1 MTSLSRHLPPVL
13 RWAGG
18 IARQLRGHDIS
29 VGGKT
34 SGSANTDALTL
45 ADLSVQELIVAALRD
60 ADPLLRECRLE
71 AEESTGDVGRFATE
85 SPYTIAIDP
94 IDGTKCY
101 RDRTG
106 GSYSVVVMLQS
117 AETVHYSLVYIP
129 ETGPRGTWVEVG
141 RRRSEVGGRRSED
154 GKSAETAP
162 TSVLR
167 PPSSDASG
175 DRIVTGPD
183 DWDRPAADVLAGFV
197 PVAKT
202 NRPKSR
208 NVYVIGFQQ
217 HDRAKADAV
226 TAAGLK
232 GFTADDLPGCVFE
245 LQARGEFA
253 GSLIHTPNIYDF
265 PVSMQLAR
273 ALGGDALWVHNR
285 EPVHLRETWLDD
297 RADMLRLPGIV
308 ACAVNRRTLATLV
321 GFARD
326 WNPNR
331 YID

>member
-1 MTSLSRHLPPVL
+1 MPELAQLITALSRHLPPVL

-18 IARQLRGHDIS
+18 IARELRGHDIS

-60 ADPLLRECRLE
+60 ADPVLRECRLE
-71 AEESTGDVGRFATE
+71 AEESTGDFGRFAGE

-106 GSYSVVVMLQS
+106 GSYAVIVMLQS

-129 ETGPRGTWVEVG
+129 ETGPQGTWVEVN
-141 RRRSEVGGRRSED
+141 
-154 GKSAETAP
+154 
-162 TSVLR
+162 
-167 PPSSDASG
+167 G

-183 DWDRPAADVLAGFV
+183 DWDRPAPDVLAGFE
-197 PVAKT
+197 PIAT
-202 NRPKSR
+202 TRRPKSR

-217 HDRAKADAV
+217 NDRATADSV

-232 GFTADDLPGCVFE
+232 GFTAEDLPGCVFE

-265 PVSMQLAR
+265 PVSMQIAR
-273 ALGGDALWVHNR
+273 SLGGDALWVHNR

-308 ACAVNRRTLATLV
+308 ACSEHRDVLDALCEL
-321 GFARD
+321 ARD
-326 WNPNR
+326 WDPVR
-331 YID
+331 YRE

>member
-1 MTSLSRHLPPVL
+1 MPELNSVVAALSQHLPPVL

-18 IARQLRGHDIS
+18 VARQLRGYNIS

-60 ADPLLRECRLE
+60 ADPILRECRLE
-71 AEESTGDVGRFATE
+71 AEEGTGDIGRFATE
-85 SPYTIAIDP
+85 SPFTITIDP

-117 AETVHYSLVYIP
+117 AETVLYSLVYIP
-129 ETGPRGTWVEVG
+129 ETGPQGTWVEV
-141 RRRSEVGGRRSED
+141 D
-154 GKSAETAP
+154 
-162 TSVLR
+162 
-167 PPSSDASG
+167 G
-175 DRIVTGPD
+175 DRVVTGPD
-183 DWDRPAADVLAGFV
+183 DWDRPATDVLAGLE
-197 PVAKT
+197 PVSKA
-202 NRPKSR
+202 NRPQSR

-217 HDRAKADAV
+217 NDRAKADAV

-232 GFTADDLPGCVFE
+232 GVTSDDLPGCVFE

-265 PVSMQLAR
+265 PLSMQIAR
-273 ALGGDALWVHNR
+273 AFGGDALWVHNR
-285 EPVHLRETWLDD
+285 QPVHLGETWLDE
-297 RADMLRLPGIV
+297 RADMLRLPGIIASSEHRDV
-308 ACAVNRRTLATLV
+308 LETLCEL
-321 GFARD
+321 ARD
-326 WNPNR
+326 WDPAR
-331 YID
+331 YRD

>member
-1 MTSLSRHLPPVL
+1 MPELTRLIDVLSRHLPPVL

-18 IARQLRGHDIS
+18 IARELRGHDIS

-60 ADPLLRECRLE
+60 ADPVLRECRLE
-71 AEESTGDVGRFATE
+71 AEEGTGDVGRFAAD

-94 IDGTKCY
+94 IDGTKNY

-106 GSYSVVVMLQS
+106 GSYAVIVMLQS
-117 AETVHYSLVYIP
+117 AEAVHYSLVYIP
-129 ETGPRGTWVEVG
+129 ETGPQGTWVEVN
-141 RRRSEVGGRRSED
+141 
-154 GKSAETAP
+154 
-162 TSVLR
+162 
-167 PPSSDASG
+167 DAG
-175 DRIVTGPD
+175 IVTGPD
-183 DWDRPAADVLAGFV
+183 DWDRPATAVLAGFQ

-202 NRPKSR
+202 NRPQSR

-217 HDRAKADAV
+217 NDRAKADAV
-226 TAAGLK
+226 TAAGLQ

-265 PVSMQLAR
+265 PVSLQIAR

-308 ACAVNRRTLATLV
+308 ACSEHRDVLDALCRL
-321 GFARD
+321 ARD
-326 WNPNR
+326 WDPVR
-331 YID
+331 YRD